1 MKIKQLNEL
10 KQQEA
15 SALHKKAEDL
25 EKEIV
30 KIRIELNMGKIKNVH
45 SIKNKKKEIAQIK
58 TVINMKNLTQVN
70 SNIDKQNIEAK
81 P

>member
-45 SIKNKKKEIAQIK
+45 SIKNKRKEIAQIK
-58 TVINMKNLTQVN
+58 TIINMKNLAQVN
-70 SNIDKQNIEAK
+70 SNVDKQNIGAK